1 MSNPLLLASCDVNNS
16 LFRYQVMLSAEGSG
30 FPDTNTLSIKV
41 PASFTDLV
49 LNSLSI
55 ITIGLPLKCTE
66 RKQIK

>member
-1 MSNPLLLASCDVNNS
+1 
-16 LFRYQVMLSAEGSG
+16 MLSAEGSG